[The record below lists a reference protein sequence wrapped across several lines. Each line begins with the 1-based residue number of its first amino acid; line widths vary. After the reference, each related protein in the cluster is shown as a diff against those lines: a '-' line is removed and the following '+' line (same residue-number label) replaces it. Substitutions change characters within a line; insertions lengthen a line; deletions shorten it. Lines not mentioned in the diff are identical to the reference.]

1 MAFVQIRR
9 SYMKA
14 TELFVNNAE
23 FVGIAIFFVRSL
35 NNSVE
40 GIINLMP

>member
-1 MAFVQIRR
+1 MALVQIRR

-14 TELFVNNAE
+14 TELFINNAE